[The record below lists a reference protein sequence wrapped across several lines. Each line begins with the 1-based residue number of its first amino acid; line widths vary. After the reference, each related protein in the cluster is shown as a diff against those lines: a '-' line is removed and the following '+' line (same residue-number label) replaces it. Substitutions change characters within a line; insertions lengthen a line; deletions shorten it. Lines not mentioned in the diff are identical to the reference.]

1 MAAESSAEQTRPGQ
15 ENLLRIAII
24 IGSTRPG
31 TIGKDVGQWAYGI
44 AAKRN
49 DAVIELLD
57 ISSFNLPLL
66 DEPEPAMNL
75 DAGQPVASQY
85 TQDHTRAWS
94 DAISSFD
101 GYVFVT
107 PEYNHGINGALKN
120 AIDFLYH
127 EWRDKAAG
135 FIGYGYTNGARAIES
150 LRLVMAAVQ
159 VATVRPAVGLSLFT
173 ELQDGVF
180 TPSGAQERF
189 VTILLD
195 HVITWSGAL
204 RPLREADG

>member
-1 MAAESSAEQTRPGQ
+1 
-15 ENLLRIAII
+15 
-24 IGSTRPG
+24 
-31 TIGKDVGQWAYGI
+31 VGQWAHEI
-44 AAKRN
+44 ARQRN
-49 DAVIELLD
+49 DAIFELID

-75 DAGQPVASQY
+75 DSGRPVASQY

-94 DAISSFD
+94 ETIAAFD
-101 GYVFVT
+101 GYVIVT

-180 TPSGAQERF
+180 TPGQVQDRF
-189 VTILLD
+189 VTTMLD
-195 HVITWSGAL
+195 HVVTWSGAL
-204 RPLREADG
+204 RPLRVE

>member
-1 MAAESSAEQTRPGQ
+1 VVAESNSEQNDAGP
-15 ENLLRIAII
+15 LRIAII

-44 AAKRN
+44 AGKRN

-94 DAISSFD
+94 DAIASFD

-120 AIDFLYH
+120 SIDFLYH

-180 TPSGAQERF
+180 TPSATQERF
-189 VTILLD
+189 VVTLLD
-195 HVITWSGAL
+195 HVIAWSSAL
-204 RPLREADG
+204 RPLRVAEM